1 MHGVRLVARPAPNSA
16 ATAASGW
23 CWSRSDR
30 GDPWAGK
37 ASISSAQC
45 NPWLDLSGSRS
56 ASPRWPSSSARAS
69 GSSPSSLPSLATTHV
84 ARRTAL
90 LAGATG
96 LVGGHVLRLLL
107 ADESYQKITVLS
119 RRGLPVTSPKLQQR
133 LIDFDHLAD
142 LDVPRVDDVFCCLGT
157 TIKKAG
163 SQEAFRKVDFGYV
176 EALARIAAR
185 AGAKQFLLV
194 SAIGADAKSR
204 VFYSRVKGE
213 TEAAGEARGV

>member
-1 MHGVRLVARPAPNSA
+1 M
-16 ATAASGW
+16 
-23 CWSRSDR
+23 
-30 GDPWAGK
+30 
-37 ASISSAQC
+37 
-45 NPWLDLSGSRS
+45 
-56 ASPRWPSSSARAS
+56 
-69 GSSPSSLPSLATTHV
+69 

-90 LAGATG
+90 IAGATG
-96 LVGGHVLRLLL
+96 LVGGHLLRLLL
-107 ADESYQKITVLS
+107 ADDAYQKVTILA
-119 RRGLPVTSPKLQQR
+119 RRGLPLTNPKLQQR

-142 LDVPRVDDVFCCLGT
+142 LDAPKVDDVFCCLGT

-176 EALARIAAR
+176 EALARVAAR

-213 TEAAGEARGV
+213 TEAAVQAGGFAGTHIFQPSLLLGDRAESRPMERLSILVGGPLGFVFAGPLRRYRPIPAETVAAAMLKVAKKARPGAHVYTYDAMVKP